1 MPVAHCVSSMAGII
15 LDFDEGFC
23 RLVQREPEELIGL
36 SYEAITAADDLK
48 KSSTML
54 RALVDKAA
62 PTHLRKAYV
71 RPDGSLI
78 EADLLVS
85 KFSEEG
91 RLISTLSW
99 VEGQQAASPS
109 RLWKAA
115 LRTKH
120 IYDLR
125 IIEFGRDLFSDHVG
139 LILVHIY
146 LAEAEGRVAATS
158 KIADAIDIS
167 TQSVH
172 RWVKVLARRG
182 LLDTLDDAEEHVQ
195 LSQNG
200 LARLERLFYATLA
213 PEALAVGSV

>member
-23 RLVQREPEELIGL
+23 QLVQREPEELIGL
-36 SYEAITAADDLK
+36 SYTAITAAEDLN

-62 PTHLRKAYV
+62 PTHIRKTYV

-91 RLISTLSW
+91 RLIATLSW
-99 VEGQQAASPS
+99 FEGQRAASPS

-115 LRTKH
+115 LRIKH

-146 LAEAEGRVAATS
+146 LAEAEGRVAAAS
-158 KIADAIDIS
+158 QIAQAIDIS
-167 TQSVH
+167 TQSMN
-172 RWVKVLARRG
+172 RWVKVLAQRG
-182 LLDTLDDAEEHVQ
+182 LLETLDDAEEYIQ
-195 LSQNG
+195 LSHNG
-200 LARLERLFYATLA
+200 VSRLERLFFAMLA
-213 PEALAVGSV
+213 PETLAVGRV